1 VGLRNIV
8 KKEIEVELEA
18 ILKGREARRDFQR
31 ELLEEHLWVLQ
42 ITLNI
47 PGTPKNIPGDSEC
60 LLATEKAL
68 YSPGFPQDLRV
79 RKSGENAAGKTLFF
93 AGDTPSPRRIKE
105 MAVALEEHLPWGR
118 LLDMDVLTASGALS
132 RKELGFP
139 PRKCLLCD
147 EEAKICA
154 RLGKHGFE
162 ELRSKAEELLSLA
175 LKEKKP

>member
-1 VGLRNIV
+1 MGLRNIV
-8 KKEIEVELEA
+8 KKEIEAELEA
-18 ILKGREARRDFQR
+18 ILKGRELRRDLQR

-47 PGTPKNIPGDSEC
+47 PGTPKNVSGDLEC

-68 YSPGFPQDLRV
+68 YSQGFPPNSRI
-79 RKSGENAAGKTLFF
+79 RKLCENSAGKALFF
-93 AGDTPSPRRIKE
+93 AGDVPSPRRIKE
-105 MAVALEEHLPWGR
+105 MTVALEERLPWGR
-118 LLDMDVLTASGALS
+118 LLDLDVLTASGALS

-139 PRKCLLCD
+139 PRKCLLCN

-175 LKEKKP
+175 LAGS